1 MNQSRPTIN
10 IMRKPETLK
19 KLGLSKSTL
28 HARINDGLLPPPVSL
43 GARAVGFIEHE
54 IEAVLAAI
62 VAEKSNDEIRNLVSN
77 LVLQRQI
84 AA

>member
-1 MNQSRPTIN
+1 MNSKVSLR
-10 IMRKPETLK
+10 IMRKPETIK

-28 HARINDGLLPPPVSL
+28 HTRINDGLLPPPVSL

-54 IEAVLAAI
+54 IESVLAAI
-62 VAEKSNDEIRNLVSN
+62 VAEKSNDEIRLLVCY
-77 LVLQRQI
+77 LIEQRQQ

>member
-1 MNQSRPTIN
+1 MNSKVSVR

>member
-1 MNQSRPTIN
+1 MNSKVSVR

-62 VAEKSNDEIRNLVSN
+62 VAEKSNDEIKNLVSN
-77 LVLQRQI
+77 LVLERQI